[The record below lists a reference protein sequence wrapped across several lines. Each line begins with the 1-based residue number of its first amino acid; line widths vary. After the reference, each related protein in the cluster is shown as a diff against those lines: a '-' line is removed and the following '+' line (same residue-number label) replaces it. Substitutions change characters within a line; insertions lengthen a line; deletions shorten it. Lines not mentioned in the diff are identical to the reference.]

1 MQVKNNY
8 KIKLLF
14 CLFSQCFILY
24 FEKWVQE
31 RLNEELDRVFGGSDR
46 PATMADLSELKYL
59 ECCIK
64 EALRLY
70 PSVPIIGRKLNED
83 TVIRNRH
90 CIWFTL
96 EYVCL
101 INLGVYRWLHIAS
114 KHNSGSHDLHST

>member
-1 MQVKNNY
+1 M
-8 KIKLLF
+8 
-14 CLFSQCFILY
+14 
-24 FEKWVQE
+24 QE

-83 TVIRNRH
+83 TVIRN
-90 CIWFTL
+90 
-96 EYVCL
+96 
-101 INLGVYRWLHIAS
+101 
-114 KHNSGSHDLHST
+114 